1 MHEILLAAC
10 CLISG
15 HVHAASGAP
24 IADVRITLE
33 GRGAGGTTTAA
44 DGSFSFILPPGD
56 HELDVAA
63 KGYLSASVDIVVG
76 HDSTVDVTLEPVDA
90 PTLRTI
96 ASVTIDGRLTPV
108 RGAVPSVTVSRAD
121 MDRMNDNRLIQGL
134 ATIPGTV
141 FAHPDGGAAAGIAV
155 VALRGPDPSESLD
168 ALDGQ
173 LLNDGN
179 TGDLNLAHFPVA
191 AFSSVNV
198 TEGLGPEDA
207 NGSNTFGGSIN
218 MVSLRPTLDPH
229 FSFQESVGSFG
240 QSEQWVNGT
249 GTHDKLGYAFAL
261 DNQQMAGYTNQ
272 WQTLYVP
279 GVPPG
284 TAQNPGTPAF
294 LGSSTSS
301 RSELANLTW
310 NFTSR
315 ANVTARVFVLGDN
328 NDQSSGVNGIDGN
341 RTITGSNGQ
350 TMPNPTYGY
359 FIGPGSQSYAQTVR
373 AYQIRA
379 QAPLGAGDLAAD
391 LYTSDNNVALNGP
404 PSNPAYDV
412 DHVDHRYNFGLTWAR
427 TFDTSEYAVGGYTR
441 YESLAFVPPAGPVP
455 QLGQTTNVLFARGGW
470 QATKELRADAGLFE
484 SRYTS
489 FGSNLD
495 GRLGLIYNTSPST
508 AFRFSFGTG
517 FRAPLLI
524 ERYQFPLDQ
533 LALDALGVYNG
544 QGNPNEQPEHA
555 TEYELGV
562 SHQFPS
568 ATLDVSLYQTN
579 LRNPIEVY
587 YPLEL
592 ANSGG
597 CLPQLPQNGGTIV
610 PGCISYNSN
619 VGNAV
624 YQGAEIRFVQRFV
637 PEHLFLTAMYGLN
650 VAYPK
655 NLTSDFSNPT
665 SAGNLIDNTQ
675 FLGIPQQQGS
685 LELDWAENGWHAGA
699 QAIFRGNNNELD
711 QPPFTVINA
720 TVGVALNKFT
730 DISFEGTNIFSDAA
744 GRYTVFGGG
753 VPYLGFGGAPL
764 PTDRYTIEPFG
775 LRFIVTLKT

>member
-1 MHEILLAAC
+1 MHDFLLAVC
-10 CLISG
+10 CMVSG
-15 HVHAASGAP
+15 HVHTASGAP
-24 IADVRITLE
+24 IAGAHVVVE
-33 GRGAGGTTTAA
+33 GRTGGTAVTSA
-44 DGSFSFILPPGD
+44 DGGFSLVVPPGD
-56 HELDVAA
+56 HQLDLSS
-63 KGYLSASVDIVVG
+63 KGYLGASVDIVVG
-76 HDSTVDVTLEPVDA
+76 HDTTVDVTLEPIDA

-96 ASVTIDGRLTPV
+96 ASVTVDGRLTPV
-108 RGAVPSVTVSRAD
+108 RGAIPSVTITRAD
-121 MDRMNDNRLIQGL
+121 MDAMNDARIIQGL

-141 FAHPDGGAAAGIAV
+141 FARPDGGSAAGIAV

-179 TGDLNLAHFPVA
+179 TGDLNFAHFPVA

-218 MVSLRPTLDPH
+218 LVSLRPTLDPH
-229 FSFQESVGSFG
+229 FSFQESLGSFG
-240 QSEQWVNGT
+240 QSEQWLNGT

-261 DNQQMAGYTNQ
+261 DNQNTAGYTNEY
-272 WQTLYVP
+272 QTLYTP
-279 GVPPG
+279 GLPPN
-284 TAQNPGTPAF
+284 TPQNPGSPTF
-294 LGSSTSS
+294 LGSSSAAKTA
-301 RSELANLTW
+301 L
-310 NFTSR
+310 
-315 ANVTARVFVLGDN
+315 ANVTWSFSPRANIAARVFVLGDN

-341 RTITGSNGQ
+341 KTTTDASGNTI
-350 TMPNPTYGY
+350 PNPTYGY

-379 QAPLGAGDLAAD
+379 QAPLGSGDLATDIYA
-391 LYTSDNNVALNGP
+391 SDNNIALFGP

-412 DHVDHRYNFGLTWAR
+412 DHVDHRYNLGLTWAR
-427 TFDTSEYAVGGYTR
+427 TFDTSEYAIGGYTR
-441 YESLAFVPPAGPVP
+441 YESLAFVAPDGSAP
-455 QLGQTTNVLFARGGW
+455 QLGQTINVLFARGGW
-470 QATKELRADAGLFE
+470 QATKELRVAGGLFE

-508 AFRFSFGTG
+508 AFKFSVGTG

-533 LALDALGVYNG
+533 LAQDANGVFVG
-544 QGNPNEQPEHA
+544 QGSPNEVPEHA

-562 SHQFPS
+562 SHQFQS

-579 LRNPIEVY
+579 LRNPIEIY
-587 YPLEL
+587 YPLQL
-592 ANSGG
+592 ANSGA
-597 CLPQLPQNGGTIV
+597 CSPNLNTPANPV
-610 PGCISYNSN
+610 PGCVSYNSN

-624 YQGAEIRFVQRFV
+624 YQGAEVRFVQRFA

-655 NLTSDFSNPT
+655 DLTSDFSNPT
-665 SAGNLIDNTQ
+665 SAGNLVDNTQ

-685 LELDWAENGWHAGA
+685 LELDWAENAWHAGA
-699 QAIFRGNNNELD
+699 QAVFRGNNNELN

-720 TVGVALNKFT
+720 TVGFGLNKFT
-730 DISFEGTNIFSDAA
+730 DLSVQGTNIFSDAA

-753 VPYLGFGGAPL
+753 VPYLGFGGVPL
-764 PTDRYTIEPFG
+764 PTNRNNIEPFG

>member
-1 MHEILLAAC
+1 MHELLLAVC
-10 CLISG
+10 CMITG
-15 HVHAASGAP
+15 HVHTASGAP
-24 IADVRITLE
+24 IAGAYVTVE
-33 GRGAGGTTTAA
+33 GRAGRSAISAA
-44 DGSFSFILPPGD
+44 DGGFSLVVPPGD
-56 HELDVAA
+56 HQLNLSS
-63 KGYLSASVDIVVG
+63 KGYLGASVDIVVG
-76 HDSTVDVTLEPVDA
+76 HDTTVDVTLEPVDA

-96 ASVTIDGRLTPV
+96 ASVTVDGRLTPV
-108 RGAVPSVTVSRAD
+108 RGAIPSVTITRSD
-121 MDRMNDNRLIQGL
+121 MDRMNDNRIIQAL

-141 FAHPDGGAAAGIAV
+141 FARPDGGSAAAIAV

-179 TGDLNLAHFPVA
+179 TGDLDLAHFPVA

-229 FSFQESVGSFG
+229 FSFQESAGSFG

-249 GTHDKLGYAFAL
+249 GTHGKLGYAFAL
-261 DNQQMAGYTNQ
+261 DNQNMNGYTNEV
-272 WQTLYVP
+272 QTLYTA
-279 GVPPG
+279 GLPPN
-284 TAQNPGTPAF
+284 TPQNPGTPTF

-301 RSELANLTW
+301 RAELANLQW
-310 NFTSR
+310 NFTPR
-315 ANVTARVFVLGDN
+315 ANVAARIFVLGNN
-328 NDQSSGVNGIDGN
+328 NDQSSGVNGIDGDP
-341 RTITGSNGQ
+341 TS
-350 TMPNPTYGY
+350 PTYGF
-359 FIGPGSQSYAQTVR
+359 FIGPGSQSFAQTVR
-373 AYQIRA
+373 AYQVRA

-391 LYTSDNNVALNGP
+391 IYASDNNIALFGP
-404 PSNPAYDV
+404 PSDPAYDV
-412 DHVDHRYNFGLTWAR
+412 DHVDHRYNLGLAWTR
-427 TFDTSEYAVGGYTR
+427 TFDTSEYAIGGYTR
-441 YESLAFVPPAGPVP
+441 YESLSFIAPPPSQQNP
-455 QLGQTTNVLFARGGW
+455 ELGQTINVLYARGGW
-470 QATKELRADAGLFE
+470 QATRELRVAAGLFE
-484 SRYTS
+484 SRYST

-508 AFRFSFGTG
+508 ALRFSLGTG

-524 ERYQFPLDQ
+524 ERYLFPLDQ
-533 LALDALGVYNG
+533 LAQDALGVFVG
-544 QGNPNEQPEHA
+544 QGSPNEVPEHA

-562 SHQFPS
+562 SQQFPS

-579 LRNPIEVY
+579 LRNPIEIF
-587 YPLEL
+587 YPLAL
-592 ANSGG
+592 AQSGA
-597 CLPQLPQNGGTIV
+597 CASQTPATPV
-610 PGCISYNSN
+610 PGCVSYNSN

-655 NLTSDFSNPT
+655 DLTADFSNPT
-665 SAGNLIDNTQ
+665 SAGNLADNTQ

-685 LELDWAENGWHAGA
+685 LELDWAENAWHAGA
-699 QAIFRGNNNELD
+699 QAIFRGWNNELN

-720 TVGVALNKFT
+720 TVGVGLNKFT
-730 DISFEGTNIFSDAA
+730 DLSVQGTNLFSDGA

-753 VPYLGFGGAPL
+753 VPYLGFGGVPI
-764 PTDRYTIEPFG
+764 PTDRYNIEPVG
-775 LRFIVTLKT
+775 VRFILTLKT

>member
-1 MHEILLAAC
+1 MHGILLAAC

-15 HVHAASGAP
+15 HIHTASGAP
-24 IADVRITLE
+24 IAGAHIVLE
-33 GRGAGGTTTAA
+33 GRTGGSAVSTA
-44 DGSFSFILPPGD
+44 DGGFSLALPPGD
-56 HELDVAA
+56 HQLDLSA

-76 HDSTVDVTLEPVDA
+76 HDTTVDVTLEPVDA

-96 ASVTIDGRLTPV
+96 AAVTVDGRLTPV
-108 RGAVPSVTVSRAD
+108 RGAIPSVTITRSD
-121 MDRMNDNRLIQGL
+121 MDRMNDSHIIQAL

-141 FAHPDGGAAAGIAV
+141 FARPDGGSAAGIAV

-218 MVSLRPTLDPH
+218 MISLRPTLDPH

-249 GTHDKLGYAFAL
+249 GTHGKLGYAFAL
-261 DNQQMAGYTNQ
+261 DNQNMAGYANQ
-272 WQTLYVP
+272 WQTLYTP
-279 GVPPG
+279 GLPPN
-284 TAQNPGTPAF
+284 TPQNPGTPTF

-301 RSELANLTW
+301 RSELADITY

-315 ANVTARVFVLGDN
+315 ANIAARIFVLGDN
-328 NDQSSGVNGIDGN
+328 NDQSSGVNGIDGFKTTTDAN
-341 RTITGSNGQ
+341 GNTI
-350 TMPNPTYGY
+350 PNPTYGY

-373 AYQIRA
+373 AYQLRA

-391 LYTSDNNVALNGP
+391 VYASDNNIALNGP
-404 PSNPAYDV
+404 PSDPAYDV
-412 DHVDHRYNFGLTWAR
+412 DHVDHRYNLGLSWTR
-427 TFDTSEYAVGGYTR
+427 TFDTSEWAIGGYTR
-441 YESLAFVPPAGPVP
+441 YESLAFVAPDGSAPE
-455 QLGQTTNVLFARGGW
+455 LGQTINVLFARGGW
-470 QATKELRADAGLFE
+470 QATKELRVSGGLFE

-495 GRLGLIYNTSPST
+495 GRLGLIYNTDPST
-508 AFRFSFGTG
+508 AVRFSFGTG

-533 LALDALGVYNG
+533 LALDANGVYLG
-544 QGNPNEQPEHA
+544 QGSPNEQPEHA

-562 SHQFPS
+562 SHQFQS

-579 LRNPIEVY
+579 LRDPIEIY
-587 YPLEL
+587 YPLAA
-592 ANSGG
+592 ANAGT
-597 CLPQLPQNGGTIV
+597 CLPQLTGTIV

-655 NLTSDFSNPT
+655 DLNANFSNPT
-665 SAGNLIDNTQ
+665 SAGNLVDNTQ

-699 QAIFRGNNNELD
+699 QAVFRGNNNELN

-720 TVGVALNKFT
+720 TVGVGLNKFT
-730 DISFEGTNIFSDAA
+730 DISVQGTNLFSDAA

-764 PTDRYTIEPFG
+764 ATNENNIEPFG

>member
-1 MHEILLAAC
+1 MHVLLLAVC
-10 CLISG
+10 CIVSG
-15 HVHAASGAP
+15 HVHTASGAP
-24 IADVRITLE
+24 IAGAHVVVE
-33 GRGAGGTTTAA
+33 GRSGGGVVTTA
-44 DGSFSFILPPGD
+44 DGSFSLSVPPGD
-56 HELDVAA
+56 HQLDLSS

-76 HDSTVDVTLEPVDA
+76 HDTTVDVTLEPVDA

-96 ASVTIDGRLTPV
+96 AAVTVDGRLTPV
-108 RGAVPSVTVSRAD
+108 RGVVPSVTVTRSD
-121 MDRMNDNRLIQGL
+121 MDRINDDRIIQAL

-141 FAHPDGGAAAGIAV
+141 FAHPDGGSAAGIAV

-218 MVSLRPTLDPH
+218 MVSLRPTLHPH
-229 FSFQESVGSFG
+229 FAFQESVGSFG

-249 GTHDKLGYAFAL
+249 GTHGKFGYAFAL
-261 DNQQMAGYTNQ
+261 DNQNTAGYTNET
-272 WQTLYVP
+272 QTLYTA
-279 GVPPG
+279 GVAPG
-284 TAQNPGTPAF
+284 TPQNPGTPTF

-301 RSELANLTW
+301 RSELANLTY

-315 ANVTARVFVLGDN
+315 ANIAARIFVLGDN

-341 RTITGSNGQ
+341 STS
-350 TMPNPTYGY
+350 PTYGD
-359 FIGPGSQSYAQTVR
+359 FVGPGSQSYAQTVR
-373 AYQIRA
+373 AYQVRA

-391 LYTSDNNVALNGP
+391 VYASDNNIALFGP

-412 DHVDHRYNFGLTWAR
+412 DHVDHRYNLGLTWAR
-427 TFDTSEYAVGGYTR
+427 TFDTSEYAVGGYSR
-441 YESLAFVPPAGPVP
+441 YESLAFVPPAGPAP
-455 QLGQTTNVLFARGGW
+455 QLGQTINVLFARGGW
-470 QATKELRADAGLFE
+470 QATKELRVDAGLFQ

-508 AFRFSFGTG
+508 ALRFSLGTG

-533 LALDALGVYNG
+533 LAQDGLGVFVG
-544 QGNPNEQPEHA
+544 QGNPNESPEHA

-562 SHQFPS
+562 SHQFSS

-579 LRNPIEVY
+579 LRNPIEIY

-592 ANSGG
+592 AQSGVCG
-597 CLPQLPQNGGTIV
+597 AQTPTAPV
-610 PGCISYNSN
+610 PGCVSYNSN

-624 YQGAEIRFVQRFV
+624 YQGAEVRFVQRFA

-655 NLTSDFSNPT
+655 DLTADFSNPT
-665 SAGNLIDNTQ
+665 SAGNLVDNTQ

-685 LELDWAENGWHAGA
+685 LELDWAENAWHAGA
-699 QAIFRGNNNELD
+699 QAVFRGNNNELN

-720 TVGVALNKFT
+720 TVGVGLTKFI
-730 DISFEGTNIFSDAA
+730 DFSVQGTNIFSDAA
-744 GRYTVFGGG
+744 GRYTIFGGG
-753 VPYLGFGGAPL
+753 VPYLGFGGTPL
-764 PTDRYTIEPFG
+764 PTDRYTIEPVG
-775 LRFIVTLKT
+775 VRAILTLKT